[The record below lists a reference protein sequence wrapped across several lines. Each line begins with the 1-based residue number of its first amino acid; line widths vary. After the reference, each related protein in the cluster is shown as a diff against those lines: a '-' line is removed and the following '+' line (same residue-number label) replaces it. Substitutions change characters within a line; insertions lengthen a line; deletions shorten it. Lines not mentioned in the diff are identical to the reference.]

1 MRFSHRMSDE
11 FSKFFCV
18 STPNSFRLLHQLCFA
33 LVIYDQEENKYP
45 RRNRHVKSMLPVSR
59 AWEGRGGRIGSIRA
73 QLRQFCSVRHPAACD
88 GVPSI
93 ICLSM
98 HARMRPTR
106 IFSRLSLYSLVYVCC
121 SVYVQYRHLF
131 RLRKS
136 NSPQNVPS
144 RQERYAEPP
153 PVCLVSKANNGWLA
167 TQTNSGACFHLLN
180 QFPIS
185 FDSKFSHR
193 TKWYIG
199 CAIYYNKQ
207 VGWRNMS
214 WPFIKSNLQLRM
226 PYYKPTVVQDKI
238 VH

>member
-153 PVCLVSKANNGWLA
+153 PVSVLFPKQTTGGWQPKRIRALA
-167 TQTNSGACFHLLN
+167 FICWISSLFHLTQN
-180 QFPIS
+180 SVIEPNDI
-185 FDSKFSHR
+185 
-193 TKWYIG
+193 
-199 CAIYYNKQ
+199 
-207 VGWRNMS
+207 
-214 WPFIKSNLQLRM
+214 
-226 PYYKPTVVQDKI
+226 
-238 VH
+238 